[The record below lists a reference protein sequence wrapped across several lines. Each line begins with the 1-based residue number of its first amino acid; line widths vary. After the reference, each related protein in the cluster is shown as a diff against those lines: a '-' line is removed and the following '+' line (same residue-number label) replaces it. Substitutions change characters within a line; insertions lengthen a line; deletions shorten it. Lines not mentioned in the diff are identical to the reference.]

1 MLKNCNNKN
10 LDYRGVNPELK
21 FFYQRWQELLYERTL
36 DMYQYN
42 LLNSCVACIEL
53 TDVIDKTLSGLL
65 TSRENVLDSQ
75 CETFQIIKNDET
87 LKKYDRS
94 LWVALMQI
102 LSTKIKMKKVDDSC
116 NEREKDNFRII
127 LLRLKYQLEG
137 PCRSLK
143 EKYLGYILDN
153 LRGNILLQNKPG
165 MQKLMC
171 ALISQC
177 IYNGWSANALLEL
190 VKHFEGTKSLE
201 SKIESFIDAVST
213 NQMTCFEIY
222 CSVKIET
229 RSGLSPESIR
239 QTIKS
244 LGINIKKGNEIQDTD
259 ATRQNL
265 YNALDAERHYI
276 ISEIDAYDPHTAA
289 VEAVNTLNKKLSVA
303 TFFNT
308 VNPYIT
314 YTPTII
320 VFDSKTRN
328 VTLMKITDIFRTY
341 DHVDS
346 ANDVFEDTKNII
358 SSTNMDVT
366 QKLESA
372 FSYTNLSRTSY
383 YQETKFITLWI
394 ALESIMR
401 TGTYPDIISHV
412 KKILPPA
419 MSVSYFYKLVRNF
432 AEDCLRCAVRYL
444 HPPIDLDLTTNN
456 KRHIVTT
463 LISVFRDNTKY
474 PVLLDRCNVN
484 DLLSFRCQELH
495 DILNDSNKM
504 KDKIKHYKTKIEW
517 HIQRLYRIRNEITH
531 SALQKDR
538 SLVIYIEHLYS
549 YLSQLISEIV
559 HYIEHKNVKTI
570 EEAYA
575 LLETNYNTFI
585 KLLENDEF
593 RSINDVLPTGR
604 IDLF

>member
-1 MLKNCNNKN
+1 M
-10 LDYRGVNPELK
+10 G
-21 FFYQRWQELLYERTL
+21 RT
-36 DMYQYN
+36 
-42 LLNSCVACIEL
+42 VAFV
-53 TDVIDKTLSGLL
+53 TDLIT
-65 TSRENVLDSQ
+65 
-75 CETFQIIKNDET
+75 
-87 LKKYDRS
+87 
-94 LWVALMQI
+94 I
-102 LSTKIKMKKVDDSC
+102 LIV
-116 NEREKDNFRII
+116 
-127 LLRLKYQLEG
+127 Q
-137 PCRSLK
+137 
-143 EKYLGYILDN
+143 
-153 LRGNILLQNKPG
+153 
-165 MQKLMC
+165 
-171 ALISQC
+171 
-177 IYNGWSANALLEL
+177 
-190 VKHFEGTKSLE
+190 
-201 SKIESFIDAVST
+201 
-213 NQMTCFEIY
+213 
-222 CSVKIET
+222 
-229 RSGLSPESIR
+229 
-239 QTIKS
+239 
-244 LGINIKKGNEIQDTD
+244 GNEIQDTD

-341 DHVDS
+341 DYVDS

-504 KDKIKHYKTKIEW
+504 KDKIIHYKTKIEW

>member
-1 MLKNCNNKN
+1 
-10 LDYRGVNPELK
+10 
-21 FFYQRWQELLYERTL
+21 
-36 DMYQYN
+36 
-42 LLNSCVACIEL
+42 
-53 TDVIDKTLSGLL
+53 
-65 TSRENVLDSQ
+65 
-75 CETFQIIKNDET
+75 
-87 LKKYDRS
+87 
-94 LWVALMQI
+94 
-102 LSTKIKMKKVDDSC
+102 
-116 NEREKDNFRII
+116 
-127 LLRLKYQLEG
+127 
-137 PCRSLK
+137 
-143 EKYLGYILDN
+143 
-153 LRGNILLQNKPG
+153 
-165 MQKLMC
+165 
-171 ALISQC
+171 
-177 IYNGWSANALLEL
+177 
-190 VKHFEGTKSLE
+190 
-201 SKIESFIDAVST
+201 
-213 NQMTCFEIY
+213 
-222 CSVKIET
+222 
-229 RSGLSPESIR
+229 
-239 QTIKS
+239 
-244 LGINIKKGNEIQDTD
+244 
-259 ATRQNL
+259 
-265 YNALDAERHYI
+265 
-276 ISEIDAYDPHTAA
+276 

-341 DHVDS
+341 DYVDS

-504 KDKIKHYKTKIEW
+504 KDKIIHYKTKIEW